1 MLAPHVGGR
10 WPVATCC
17 KPARQGKHVAGM
29 PWVIWVI
36 WVIILN
42 CKLAALGWHALGHLG
57 HCFYVDPSDLKG
69 ADLAPR
75 EFPALGHLGHFV
87 IE

>member
-1 MLAPHVGGR
+1 MLAPAWPARWVRMALGHLGHLGHCFKLQAGAGGR
-10 WPVATCC
+10 
-17 KPARQGKHVAGM
+17 
-29 PWVIWVI
+29 
-36 WVIILN
+36 
-42 CKLAALGWHALGHLG
+42 HALGHLG
-57 HCFYVDPSDLKG
+57 HCFLVDPNDPKG